1 MIRVAIA
8 DDHAEMLVALRL
20 LLSFSEDVEV
30 VCAAGSG
37 QEAVECVTQLQP
49 DILVMDIQMPE
60 LDGLQATR
68 QIVNLGLPTRVI
80 LISIYRGGYF
90 VRKAQ
95 ESGAKGFLPKDDVAT
110 SLTQAVRAVQ
120 RGEEIFVE

>member
-37 QEAVECVTQLQP
+37 QEAVDCVKQLQP

-60 LDGLQATR
+60 LDGLAATR
-68 QIVNLGLPTRVI
+68 QITSLGLATRVI
-80 LISIYRGGYF
+80 LISIYRGSYF
-90 VRKAQ
+90 VRQAQ
-95 ESGAKGFLPKDDVAT
+95 EAGAKGFLPKDDVAT
-110 SLTQAVRAVQ
+110 SLTQAVKAVQ

>member
-1 MIRVAIA
+1 MIRILLA
-8 DDHAEMLVALRL
+8 DDHDLMRRGIRDL
-20 LLSFSEDVEV
+20 LEEEASFEV
-30 VCAAGSG
+30 CGEASNG
-37 QEAVECVTQLQP
+37 QEAVDCVKQLQP

-90 VRKAQ
+90 VRQAQ